1 MQSLINWTYG
11 SRPYSDGQ
19 YLVMVKTP
27 SGNTRISTDCF
38 ISNNGWETYTD
49 YVVEAYC
56 AYDDIKPL
64 GNAYLFDE
72 KSHQINNK
80 TLRDFHIDIVGKFC
94 DDIRNTIEWNA
105 VPYVNVHIVFLDTF
119 NEYLRK
125 FYNVKFDHDTLQFIE
140 CEKMNS

>member
-27 SGNTRISTDCF
+27 GGNTRISTDCF
-38 ISNNGWETYTD
+38 IPSNGWETYTD
-49 YVVEAYC
+49 YAVEAYC
-56 AYDDIKPL
+56 AYDDIKLL
-64 GNAYLFDE
+64 GSTYLFDE

-94 DDIRNTIEWNA
+94 DDIRNTTEWNA
-105 VPYVNVHIVFLDTF
+105 IPFANVHIVFLNTF
-119 NEYLRK
+119 DEYLRK
-125 FYNVKFDHDTLQFIE
+125 FYNVKFDHNTLQFIE
-140 CEKMNS
+140 CEKND

>member
-27 SGNTRISTDCF
+27 GGNTRISTDCF
-38 ISNNGWETYTD
+38 IPSNGWETYTD
-49 YVVEAYC
+49 YAVEAYC
-56 AYDDIKPL
+56 AYDDIKLL
-64 GNAYLFDE
+64 GSTYLFDE

-94 DDIRNTIEWNA
+94 DDIRNATKWNA
-105 VPYVNVHIVFLDTF
+105 VPYVNVHNVFLDTF

-125 FYNVKFDHDTLQFIE
+125 FYNVKFDHNTLQFIE
-140 CEKMNS
+140 CEKN